1 MEGVLNFMSKT
12 KKSSKYTKKI
22 SLLAFSMLL
31 ILALPACGNAQN
43 VSAPP
48 SAQQEPGTVQTENEI
63 FDKAVNDLKSGEA
76 YAVIKINPNRSLLLV
91 APSVYNDNGNMV
103 AAQSNIY
110 YVKDGSLTSAGEVRS
125 LGTAYPISYDESGIY
140 TGSNNEIKKFSIDD
154 RSGKIQSIETLQV
167 TYDKDGN
174 AAYTKEEAGKTATV
188 TEEEYTRLMQKY
200 GNAEVVN
207 FTAVK

>member
-1 MEGVLNFMSKT
+1 MSMSKT

-31 ILALPACGNAQN
+31 ILALPACSNAQN

-76 YAVIKINPNRSLLLV
+76 YAVIKINPNRFLLV
-91 APSVYNDNGNMV
+91 APSVYNDNGKTV

-110 YVKDGSLTSAGEVRS
+110 YVKDGSLTSAGEVKS

>member
-1 MEGVLNFMSKT
+1 MSMSKT

-91 APSVYNDNGNMV
+91 APSVYNDNGKTV
-103 AAQSNIY
+103 AAQSNVY
-110 YVKDGSLTSAGEVRS
+110 YVKDGSLTSAGEVKS

-174 AAYTKEEAGKTATV
+174 AAYTREEAGKTETV
-188 TEEEYTRLMQKY
+188 TEEEYARLMQKY

>member
-1 MEGVLNFMSKT
+1 MSKT

-76 YAVIKINPNRSLLLV
+76 YAIIKINPNRSLLV
-91 APSVYNDNGNMV
+91 APSVYNDNGKTV
-103 AAQSNIY
+103 AAQSNVY
-110 YVKDGSLTSAGEVRS
+110 YVKDGSLTNAGEVRS